1 MSTNKKRKC
10 CYDKKIFRGGRLIYS
25 GALVYMF
32 KKKKRNYPLERV
44 WQWRSMLI
52 LFDCKIQKYAAEIDT
67 ATPLERFHIKSTL
80 ATIIGMSMQL
90 MASL

>member
-1 MSTNKKRKC
+1 MSTNKTGKC

-25 GALVYMF
+25 GALVY
-32 KKKKRNYPLERV
+32 KKAYPLERV

-67 ATPLERFHIKSTL
+67 QPHP
-80 ATIIGMSMQL
+80 
-90 MASL
+90 